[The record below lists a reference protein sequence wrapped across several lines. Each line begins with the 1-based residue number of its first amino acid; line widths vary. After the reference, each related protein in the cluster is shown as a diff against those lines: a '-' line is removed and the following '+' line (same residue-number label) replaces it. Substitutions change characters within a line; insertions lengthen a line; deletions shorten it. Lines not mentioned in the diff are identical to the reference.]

1 VPSDTDITNWFAAC
15 KVAGGI
21 ADMPGITE
29 SHRWSMRDYLA
40 VGTTWPD
47 QVAAAALTKTGT
59 LSRVDRVA
67 VWA

>member
-1 VPSDTDITNWFAAC
+1 
-15 KVAGGI
+15 
-21 ADMPGITE
+21 
-29 SHRWSMRDYLA
+29 MRDYLA